1 MYTEVY
7 IPVQYKCTEGFVQKQ
22 PVDHASLPNEETK
35 EVKKE
40 LDEINKKFDEARG
53 IKFEV
58 NYRVVRFSDH
68 GDLSSKKKLLQMMK
82 QVKMIKLPLLKL
94 WSVRTK
100 VSLKSSCVSSS
111 FVH

>member
-1 MYTEVY
+1 M
-7 IPVQYKCTEGFVQKQ
+7 
-22 PVDHASLPNEETK
+22 PNEETK

-40 LDEINKKFDEARG
+40 LDEIDKKFDEARG

-68 GDLSSKKKLLQMMK
+68 GALSCNNLLTMQIFHKKKLLQMMK

-94 WSVRTK
+94 WM
-100 VSLKSSCVSSS
+100 
-111 FVH
+111 